1 MSDFIVYNNPDS
13 VGDLYK
19 KAPLSVFTNKRISKD
34 VIGSRV
40 WLIAGDGKPRRFLL
54 RCYFYA
60 DDISS
65 GSEHGFATCISGT
78 SGVVFDPMIEI
89 PQSER
94 FLQFKKD
101 QGNFAFG
108 FNPIKTPNAVIE
120 FERLAGIN

>member
-1 MSDFIVYNNPDS
+1 MVDFIVYNNPDS
-13 VGDLYK
+13 VGELYK
-19 KAPLSVFTNKRISKD
+19 KAPLSVYTNKRVSRD

-40 WLIAGDGKPRRFLL
+40 WLIAGDRKPRKFLL

-65 GSEHGFATCISGT
+65 GREHGFATCISGT
-78 SGVVFDPMIEI
+78 TGEVFDPMIEI
-89 PQSER
+89 IQAEW
-94 FLQFKKD
+94 FLQLKKD

-108 FNPIKTPNAVIE
+108 FGPIKTPNAVIE